1 MTTAP
6 RLLAGAAALAL
17 VATGCGSTGSGS
29 SAGQTAPAAD
39 CAAYQQYGKHDGK
52 KVTVYSPIRD
62 AEADLFQQNWKTFE
76 QCTGMKITYEGTGE
90 FEAQIQVR
98 SDGGNPPDLAF
109 FPQPGLLARFA
120 KAGKLKPAPA
130 EVKTL
135 ADQGWSKDW
144 TNYGTVDGTFYAA
157 PLGASVK
164 SFVWYSPKT
173 FQEKGWQVPK
183 TWDELMKLSDTIAA
197 GGVKPWCA
205 GIESGEATGWPAT
218 DWIEDV
224 ILRELGPEEYDRWV
238 SHELKFNDPKV
249 VAAVDKVGAI
259 LKNDK
264 YVNGGYGPV
273 KSIASTAFQEGG
285 VPITT
290 GKCAMHRQASF
301 YANFWPEGTKVAQDG
316 DVFAFYLPGNDPAKK
331 PVLGAGEF
339 VAAFADRPEVQAFQ
353 RYLAT
358 PEHAN
363 SRMKLG
369 TYVSANKGVDL
380 ANAQNPIDKLSME
393 MLRDEATVFRFD
405 GSDLMPA
412 AVGSG
417 TFWKGMTDW
426 INGKDTKTVLDFID
440 ASWPKS

>member
-1 MTTAP
+1 MAFAS
-6 RLLAGAAALAL
+6 RLLVGAVGLAL
-17 VATGCGSTGSGS
+17 VATGCGSTPTEPEAEGSTS
-29 SAGQTAPAAD
+29 AD
-39 CAAYQQYGKHDGK
+39 CAAFSAYGKHDGK
-52 KVTVYSPIRD
+52 KVSVYSPIRD
-62 AEADLFQQNWKTFE
+62 AEADLFQQNWKPFE
-76 QCTGMKITYEGTGE
+76 KCTGMKITYEGTGE

-98 SDGGNPPDLAF
+98 SDGGTPPDLAF

-135 ADQGWSKDW
+135 AEEGWSKDW
-144 TNYGTVDGTFYAA
+144 LNYGTVDGAFYAA

-173 FQEKGWQVPK
+173 FQEKGWKVPT
-183 TWDELMKLSDTIAA
+183 TWDELMTLTETIAA

-238 SHELKFNDPKV
+238 AHELKFNDPKV
-249 VAAVDKVGAI
+249 LAAVDKVGAI

-316 DVFAFYLPGNDPAKK
+316 DVFAFYLPGKDASSK

-339 VAAFADRPEVQAFQ
+339 VAAFTDRPEVKAFQ

-358 PEHAN
+358 AEHAN
-363 SRMKLG
+363 ARMKLG
-369 TYVSANKGVDL
+369 TYVSARKGVDL

-393 MLRDEATVFRFD
+393 MLGDPATVFRFD

-417 TFWKGMTDW
+417 SFWKGMTDW
-426 INGKDTKTVLDFID
+426 INGKDTRTVLDYID
-440 ASWPKS
+440 ASWPPS